1 VARSTKH
8 ARLLAAE
15 CIKRET
21 ASHLANLQRS
31 CLNEAGVNSEP
42 LLFVIGQDSDVIRDL
57 RSQLLE
63 ELEDD
68 ERAVNRH
75 LAAAAAN
82 FERLVLRIQQE
93 VN

>member
-1 VARSTKH
+1 
-8 ARLLAAE
+8 
-15 CIKRET
+15 
-21 ASHLANLQRS
+21 
-31 CLNEAGVNSEP
+31 VNSEP